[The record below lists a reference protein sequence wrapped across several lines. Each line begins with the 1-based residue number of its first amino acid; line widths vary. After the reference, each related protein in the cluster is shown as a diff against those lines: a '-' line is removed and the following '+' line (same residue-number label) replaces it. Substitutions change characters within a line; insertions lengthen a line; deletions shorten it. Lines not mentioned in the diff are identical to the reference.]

1 MKTKEAFSFTF
12 SVNWGRLSAIR
23 EVVPRWCI
31 DQGGFRSPDVFIIH
45 PSLWSSPSI
54 VAKAI
59 IILSWGMI
67 IVYTCN
73 THNQSSCFIKHFS
86 SYYVSTPLL
95 TQYTE
100 TRAKSRPKLNPIHE
114 HRDISAWYVH
124 GIQHLTYIG
133 GSLNS
138 DDTTKSPFSPITH
151 PLDHFYYWLHPDILT
166 QVRLIKFKMGFH
178 ILCHHR
184 RIVTMTTIIGIKIIL
199 GNKS

>member
-1 MKTKEAFSFTF
+1 MS
-12 SVNWGRLSAIR
+12 SSYIPLCG
-23 EVVPRWCI
+23 VPL
-31 DQGGFRSPDVFIIH
+31 
-45 PSLWSSPSI
+45 PSLL
-54 VAKAI
+54 KR
-59 IILSWGMI
+59 
-67 IVYTCN
+67 
-73 THNQSSCFIKHFS
+73 S
-86 SYYVSTPLL
+86 SYWAGGWSLYPPVTHITNQAVLINISLIIMWDTVHW
-95 TQYTE
+95 

-114 HRDISAWYVH
+114 HRDISAWNVH

-151 PLDHFYYWLHPDILT
+151 PPDHFYYWLHPDILT

>member
-1 MKTKEAFSFTF
+1 MKTKEAFFFTF

-23 EVVPRWCI
+23 EVVPRWRI

-67 IVYTCN
+67 IVSTCN
-73 THNQSSCFIKHFS
+73 THNQSSCFNKLCEHTFTDTVHWNS
-86 SYYVSTPLL
+86 SQISSKTEPYPR
-95 TQYTE
+95 TQRY
-100 TRAKSRPKLNPIHE
+100 
-114 HRDISAWYVH
+114 ISAWNVH